1 MAQDGP
7 VVLSPPRKSRRVMGF
22 EGNAHHLGKVG
33 EQVWDGKLMGE
44 PSNQS
49 GEMPMSVDLGA
60 IFGSRPAPR
69 PTLNR

>member
-1 MAQDGP
+1 
-7 VVLSPPRKSRRVMGF
+7 MGF